1 MAYPYYPYSNPIYQ
15 QPIQQTIPQQ
25 PVIQQTA
32 PQIQNGGV
40 VHATEE
46 EARRY
51 PVAPGYSVIFVDD
64 DKKMLY
70 TKTAGYGQL
79 DTPKFEA
86 YRLTKQEES
95 ASKPEEDKIPTYAE
109 KAEFDA
115 LRAEFEELKKE
126 LKGNG

>member
-1 MAYPYYPYSNPIYQ
+1 MAYPYYPYNGPLYQ
-15 QPIQQTIPQQ
+15 QPIPQQ
-25 PVIQQTA
+25 QSMPQQAA

-64 DKKMLY
+64 EKKMLY

-86 YRLTKQEES
+86 YRLIKQQEPEQSAGEE
-95 ASKPEEDKIPTYAE
+95 KIPAYAE

-115 LRAEFEELKKE
+115 LRAEFEALREEMKR
-126 LKGNG
+126 GG